1 MFISGDKNKK
11 DSKLTKLV
19 DLCDLTEKDDLE
31 YIFRGDFSPEIVRSI
46 LDLAKST
53 LEEATDTL
61 KIKSKIYYI
70 MGESLQNIARHH
82 TGSFHESSDKYSLF
96 AIHKK
101 NLKYFITTGNLIEAS
116 DVSTLKQKIEK
127 INSLGHEDL
136 RDYSRTTRTT
146 QALSEKGGAGLGLI
160 EMAKRSG
167 NKLVYNFKKISDE
180 FSYFYLN
187 TEIPVLAEKNIK
199 QPDEYKYSIENI
211 KELHEI
217 LVKDNVILF
226 FKGAFNQSSLLNLLS
241 IVENQL
247 RESTITIKIYNI
259 MVELLQNISKH
270 ADNYSIEIDWK
281 PGIFLITETENKFV
295 LISGNYVKNAKIDKI
310 KRKLDYVN
318 DLSFTELVMEYNKIL
333 QNFDLTKNKNGL
345 GLLDLKRKSKKN
357 LNYSFNKIDE
367 KLSFF
372 TLRVEVAKANEMS
385 ALIVDATSETPRV
398 HFDPENNLFEISSK
412 SLPEDADEFY
422 QPVVNWLENYK
433 QKPNTKTNFNFKLDY
448 FNTASAR
455 YVARIVRILDNMA
468 KKHDVKIFW
477 YYREIDEDML
487 SMGEEYFEMTDLEF
501 ELVEI

>member
-1 MFISGDKNKK
+1 MFINDNKSK
-11 DSKLTKLV
+11 DNSKQDNLV
-19 DLCDLTEKDDLE
+19 DLCNLSEKDDLE

-53 LEEATDTL
+53 LEEATDTF

-70 MGESLQNIARHH
+70 MGESLQNITRHH

-101 NLKYFITTGNLIEAS
+101 NHITSGNLIEKN
-116 DVSTLKQKIEK
+116 DIETLKQKIEK
-127 INSLGHEDL
+127 INSLGQEDL
-136 RDYSRTTRTT
+136 RDYSRNTRTT

-167 NKLVYNFKKISDE
+167 NKLVYDFKKIDDE

-187 TEIPVLAEKNIK
+187 TEIPIFKKNK
-199 QPDEYKYSIENI
+199 VKKTEEYKYSIENI

-217 LVKDNVILF
+217 LVKDKVILF

-247 RESTITIKIYNI
+247 RDSTITIKIYNI

-270 ADNYSIEIDWK
+270 ADNYSAEIDWK

-295 LISGNYVKNAKIDKI
+295 LISGNYVKNLKIDRI
-310 KRKLDYVN
+310 KRKLDFVN
-318 DLSFTELVMEYNKIL
+318 GLSFTELVMEYNRIL
-333 QNFDLTKNKNGL
+333 QNFDLEKNKNGL
-345 GLLDLKRKSKKN
+345 GLLDLKRKSKEN
-357 LNYSFNKIDE
+357 LNFSFSKIDDD
-367 KLSFF
+367 LSFF
-372 TLRVEVAKANEMS
+372 TLKVVVKKANEMR
-385 ALIVDATSETPRV
+385 ALIIDSTLETPRI
-398 HFDPENNLFEISSK
+398 HFDPDNNLFEISNK
-412 SLPEDADEFY
+412 SLPEDADEFFK
-422 QPVVNWLENYK
+422 PVLNWLEIYRR
-433 QKPNTKTNFNFKLDY
+433 KPNSKTNFIFKLDY

-455 YVARIVRILDNMA
+455 YIARIVKILDVMA
-468 KKHDVKIFW
+468 KKHEVKIFW

-487 SMGEEYFEMTDLEF
+487 SMGEEYFEMTNLEF
-501 ELVEI
+501 ELVEF

>member
-1 MFISGDKNKK
+1 MFISGDENKK
-11 DSKLTKLV
+11 DSKLVDLV
-19 DLCDLTEKDDLE
+19 DLCGLTEKDDLE
-31 YIFRGDFSPEIVRSI
+31 YVFRGDFSPEIVRSI

-53 LEEATDTL
+53 LEKASDTL

-82 TGSFHESSDKYSLF
+82 SIPFTEASDKYSLF

-101 NLKYFITTGNLIEAS
+101 NLKYFITTGNLIEI
-116 DVSTLKQKIEK
+116 DDIGTLKQKIEK
-127 INSLGHEDL
+127 INSLGQEDL
-136 RDYSRTTRTT
+136 RDYSRTTRTA

-167 NKLVYNFKKISDE
+167 NKLVYDFKRINDE

-187 TEIPVLAEKNIK
+187 TEIPIIVENEIK
-199 QPDEYKYSIENI
+199 QTDEYKYSIENI

-247 RESTITIKIYNI
+247 KESTITIKIYNI

-281 PGIFLITETENKFV
+281 PGIFLITETEDQFV
-295 LISGNYVKNAKIDKI
+295 LISGNYVKNAKIDNI
-310 KRKLDYVN
+310 KNKLNYVN
-318 DLSFTELVMEYNKIL
+318 ELSFTELVMEYNRIL
-333 QNFDLTKNKNGL
+333 QNFDLKKNKNGL

-357 LNYSFNKIDE
+357 LTYSFSKIDD

-372 TLRVEVAKANEMS
+372 TLRVVVTKANEMG
-385 ALIVDATSETPRV
+385 ALIIDATTETPRV
-398 HFDPENNLFEISSK
+398 HFDPDNNLFEISNK

-422 QPVVNWLENYK
+422 QPVINWLENYK
-433 QKPNTKTNFNFKLDY
+433 LKPNTKTNFSFKLDY

-455 YVARIVRILDNMA
+455 YIARMVKTLDKMA
-468 KKHDVKIFW
+468 KKHEVKIFW

-501 ELVEI
+501 ELVEF